1 MTAVFVLSGTSNCG
15 TPPSTRER
23 LGGVPDRLRSTG
35 HDAHLH
41 LHAEMV
47 RRKSDKGTVK
57 RDRMARIWDNCDD
70 DKVDVADAAASAR
83 KKRCAE
89 ARPTWRKR
97 SR

>member
-1 MTAVFVLSGTSNCG
+1 MFAVPLSTSITLIGQFVDARTV
-15 TPPSTRER
+15 
-23 LGGVPDRLRSTG
+23 GGVPDRLRSTG

-47 RRKSDKGTVK
+47 GRKSDKGTVK
-57 RDRMARIWDNCDD
+57 RDRMARIWDNCNG